1 MAIFGTN
8 ASGTNNIDMEK
19 KTYKEYSY
27 QQDIGIIIWVMEEIS
42 ILQRNQ
48 PSATQQ
54 IICVQTL
61 GIGIPP
67 FTFYPFGPTLPITLA
82 TKPQIT
88 FTKCWETFCP
98 TVFLASLVHIKYI

>member
-1 MAIFGTN
+1 MQVVAIFGTN

-48 PSATQQ
+48 PSAT
-54 IICVQTL
+54 
-61 GIGIPP
+61 
-67 FTFYPFGPTLPITLA
+67 
-82 TKPQIT
+82 
-88 FTKCWETFCP
+88 
-98 TVFLASLVHIKYI
+98 